1 METFAKL
8 VAVIL
13 VFVILSALMA
23 FPVMWLWNDSL
34 VPAVTWAKPI
44 EWSTAWGIWILAS
57 ILGGANTVSSSSS
70 K

>member
-1 METFAKL
+1 MEDLGKFII
-8 VAVIL
+8 VI
-13 VFVILSALMA
+13 VVSIIIGILMA

-44 EWSTAWGIWILAS
+44 DWSTAWGIWILLY
-57 ILGGANTVSSSSS
+57 ILSGSRVTDS

>member
-1 METFAKL
+1 MEDLGKL
-8 VAVIL
+8 IIVI
-13 VFVILSALMA
+13 VVSIIIGILMA

-44 EWSTAWGIWILAS
+44 DWSTAWGIWILLY
-57 ILGGANTVSSSSS
+57 ILSGSRVTDS

>member
-1 METFAKL
+1 MEDLGKL
-8 VAVIL
+8 IIVI
-13 VFVILSALMA
+13 VVSIIIGILMA

-44 EWSTAWGIWILAS
+44 DWSTAWGIWILFYTLS
-57 ILGGANTVSSSSS
+57 GTRVTDS